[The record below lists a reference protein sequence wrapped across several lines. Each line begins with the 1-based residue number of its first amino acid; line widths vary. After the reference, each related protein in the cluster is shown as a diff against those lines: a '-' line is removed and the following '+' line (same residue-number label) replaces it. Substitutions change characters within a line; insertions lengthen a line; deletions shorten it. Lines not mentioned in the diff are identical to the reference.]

1 MSIKEQFKKDL
12 ESIHDNLI
20 QVSDWMYENPELGF
34 EEYKTS
40 EYLVNFI
47 KSFDKNVAFPTKD
60 LETAFEITFGKKGPL
75 VVLCVEY
82 DALPEIGHACGHNII
97 ATASIGAGLALRN
110 HVDELEIRVKI

>member
-12 ESIHDNLI
+12 ASIHDNLI

-47 KSFDKNVAFPTKD
+47 KSFDKNVTFPTKN
-60 LETAFEITFGKKGPL
+60 LETAFEITFGIKGPL

-82 DALPEIGHACGHNII
+82 DALPEIGHACAHN
-97 ATASIGAGLALRN
+97 TDSYTHLTLPTLYS
-110 HVDELEIRVKI
+110 V